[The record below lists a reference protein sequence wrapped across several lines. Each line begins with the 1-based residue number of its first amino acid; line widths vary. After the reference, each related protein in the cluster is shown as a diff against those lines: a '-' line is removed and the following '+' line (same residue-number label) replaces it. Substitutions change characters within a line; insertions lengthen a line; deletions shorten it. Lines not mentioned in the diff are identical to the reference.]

1 MKKLAALVLAMLLA
15 LSVISVAGAEDLPL
29 TGKRIGNTIV
39 YKGDVWCFL
48 LAEEFEKQAKALGAD
63 IVVDDGEINP
73 EIQTRQIET
82 YIADKVDVIFADP
95 ATFDGCTEAFI
106 KAGEAGIPVFTYDSA
121 PSYEGIIT
129 HTGWDQYETGVITAN
144 YVIDWVNENMGGKAK
159 VILIGNYSSEHCMTR
174 EVAFEDTIKGT
185 GIEVVYKADCAGNRE
200 TGANA
205 IMNYTDDFDIVVSVV
220 DNGAWGA
227 VSAIEARGLD
237 KYVFCMG
244 AYGDE
249 PFCALYNDH
258 PIYKAGLIVDPAA
271 IARITL
277 ESYIDYL
284 ANGMPEGET
293 IFDRTVNIPLYMGD
307 HENITQYYPFPNGYD
322 AA

>member
-1 MKKLAALVLAMLLA
+1 MKRMVALVLVLLLA
-15 LSVISVAGAEDLPL
+15 LPVISVVSAEELPL
-29 TGKRIGNTIV
+29 AGKRIGNTIV
-39 YKGDVWCFL
+39 YKGDVWCYL
-48 LAEEFEKQAKALGAD
+48 LAKEFEEQAAALGAD
-63 IVVDDGEINP
+63 IVVDDGEINA

-82 YIADKVDVIFADP
+82 YIADGVDVIFADP

-106 KAGEAGIPVFTYDSA
+106 KAEEAGIPVFTYDSA

-129 HTGWDQYETGVITAN
+129 HTGWDQYETGVISAN
-144 YVIDWVNENMGGKAK
+144 YVIDWVNKNLGGNAK
-159 VILIGNYSSEHCMTR
+159 VILIGNYASEHCNIR
-174 EVAFEDTIKGT
+174 EVAFEATIEGT

-205 IMNYTDDFDIVVSVV
+205 IMNYTDEFDIVVSVV

-237 KYVFCMG
+237 KFVFCMG

-249 PFCALYNDH
+249 PFRALYHDH
-258 PIYKAGLIVDPAA
+258 PIYKAGLIVDPAE

-277 ESYIDYL
+277 ESYIDFL
-284 ANGMPEGET
+284 ANGKPGGAT
-293 IFDRTVNIPLYMGD
+293 IEDRTVNIPLYMGD
-307 HENITQYYPFPNGYD
+307 HENIEQYYSFPNGYED
-322 AA
+322 